1 MGMSK
6 LALAIGRAAAGA
18 GAGAGAILSGTYPT
32 CASIVG

>member
-1 MGMSK
+1 MGTSK
-6 LALAIGRAAAGA
+6 LALAIGRAAA

>member
-1 MGMSK
+1 MGTSK